1 VRPAIKHDVVFRG
14 GCRCGGVQYTSSAA
28 PSDIT
33 LCHCRACQQVSGS
46 AFLPFTH
53 VPKDALSFS
62 HSDTRK
68 VLKLSAVAERT
79 FCSGCGAPITMTFPS
94 DPHELALCMSTVD
107 LASLKTEPAP
117 KVVKH
122 IFLREKAPWFVLAD
136 DGAEGAERWGTSEV
150 AHLVQQVDGLHV

>member
-1 VRPAIKHDVVFRG
+1 
-14 GCRCGGVQYTSSAA
+14 
-28 PSDIT
+28 
-33 LCHCRACQQVSGS
+33 
-46 AFLPFTH
+46 
-53 VPKDALSFS
+53 
-62 HSDTRK
+62 
-68 VLKLSAVAERT
+68 
-79 FCSGCGAPITMTFPS
+79 MTFPS

-122 IFLREKAPWFVLAD
+122 ISLREKAPWFVLAD